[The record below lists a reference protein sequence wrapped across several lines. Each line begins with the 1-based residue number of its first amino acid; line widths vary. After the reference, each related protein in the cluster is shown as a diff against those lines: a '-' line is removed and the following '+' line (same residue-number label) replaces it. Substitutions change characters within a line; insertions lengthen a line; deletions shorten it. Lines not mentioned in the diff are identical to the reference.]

1 MSVTKKKMICISCQ
15 AFVSE
20 YCTGKSVPKP
30 LRNTILQLLTN
41 FG

>member
-1 MSVTKKKMICISCQ
+1 MSVTKKNVMYSSQ

-20 YCTGKSVPKP
+20 SCTGKSVPKP
-30 LRNTILQLLTN
+30 LRNTFLQLLTN